1 MIKSALIKDY
11 LKQERGYKYV
21 SVKEIE
27 VIPALTGFNVSF
39 HTSETEIETEFI
51 YQFDLMD
58 FAYSKIIKIDS
69 QKTFNS
75 N

>member
-1 MIKSALIKDY
+1 MISSELIKDY

-27 VIPALTGFNVSF
+27 IIPALIGFNVSY

-51 YQFDLMD
+51 YQFDLID
-58 FAYSKIIKIDS
+58 FAYSKIKENDRTGRI
-69 QKTFNS
+69 
-75 N
+75 